1 MNKKMKQNIWVCLVI
16 FSFMMAN
23 IPIVSVL
30 GAEKEFSAVV
40 YQVYKQGTE
49 NTISPVK
56 DDIVDIIVT
65 IKDRNVTKGQL
76 DKAKKPVTAKKDTD
90 SFEAT
95 SSSYGEVYGGI
106 KQYDNNGVVYQLK
119 FSKLKYTGSD
129 DQLVFDLSYGVSGV
143 KARNVVLKVPNCN
156 EFLFNE
162 YTGDRPAIEVTNI
175 SFPSKIKAGD
185 TFNLEFSTICNR
197 KDITIK
203 NLVLDYSEVSGGLE
217 TTTIVD
223 QKKFPGFKVDEKY
236 KTQITLKAKDKL
248 ENDFG
253 TIILE
258 YTYYYLENE
267 FYQNK
272 EYYKANAENKYKTGT
287 SKIKIKIPVIKNTV
301 STDDSKQAPLLVLDK
316 YDYGKTLKPGT
327 TVKVQGTIKN
337 MSKEVDAS
345 NVTILVNPPEGIIP
359 KQASNKV
366 FIEKI
371 KKGESKKVEF
381 TFGIDDN
388 LTTGFKTV
396 DLTMQYQYMNG
407 KERKDK
413 EVTEKL
419 NLPITSSD
427 KQIGKEP
434 LIVLESYDY
443 GDTIVAGNTF
453 TVNAVLKNLSKE
465 TDADNVT
472 VLVNGAEGLVS
483 QEASNKV
490 FIDKIKRGTTKTI
503 SQTFLV
509 DKSATTGFKNVE
521 LTIQYQYDNGK
532 ERKDK
537 EVSEKM
543 YISVKSPKKK
553 KGSTATKKRTP
564 AVMISEYKYG
574 GKVPAGKIFTL
585 DMTFKNTSTELPIE
599 NVMISLD
606 VAEGLAITS
615 SSNTCYFDNI
625 PENGTV
631 SQSVEMQA
639 LPNAKASSTKV
650 TVNFKYEYVDKKE
663 RSSVSSSEI
672 ISIPVYQPDRMEFV
686 MGELPELM
694 NVGEESNISI
704 QYVNKGKSSIYNL
717 AAEIKGGLT
726 SKDKLQNLGNVESGN
741 SGSIDFYVTPEKAGK
756 VKGTIIITYED
767 DNLEVKTIKMP
778 YELEAQEVMTEPELD
793 PSLEDMDN
801 EMQEESFWQKNGK
814 KILIGGGSG
823 IALIGSISGLR
834 IMKKK
839 KHQKL
844 LEELEAM
851 DDDN

>member
-1 MNKKMKQNIWVCLVI
+1 MSKKMKQNIWVCLVI

-49 NTISPVK
+49 NIISPVK

-119 FSKLKYTGSD
+119 FSKLKYTGTD
-129 DQLVFDLSYGVSGV
+129 DQIVFDLSYGVSGV
-143 KARNVVLKVPNCN
+143 KARNVALKVPNCN

-162 YTGDRPAIEVTNI
+162 QTDEIPRMEVTNI

-185 TFNLEFSTICNR
+185 TFKLEFSTICNR
-197 KDITIK
+197 KDIAIK
-203 NLVLDYSEVSGGLE
+203 NVLLDYGNVSDGLE

-223 QKKFPGFKVDEKY
+223 QKKLPGFKVSEKY
-236 KTQITLKAKDKL
+236 KTQITLKAKSELK
-248 ENDFG
+248 NDFE
-253 TIILE
+253 TVTLK
-258 YTYYYLENE
+258 YT
-267 FYQNK
+267 F
-272 EYYKANAENKYKTGT
+272 YYKNNGREGAEWIREDFSET
-287 SKIKIKIPVIKNTV
+287 KIKIPVIKNTV

-366 FIEKI
+366 FIDKI

-396 DLTMQYQYMNG
+396 DLTMQYQYMSG

-434 LIVLESYDY
+434 LIVMESYDY
-443 GDTIVAGNTF
+443 GDTVVAGNTF

-490 FIDKIKRGTTKTI
+490 FIDKIKRGSTKTI

-521 LTIQYQYDNGK
+521 LTIQYQYENGK

-625 PENGTV
+625 SENGTV

-756 VKGTIIITYED
+756 VKGTILITYED

-778 YELEAQEVMTEPELD
+778 YELEAQEAMVEPELD
-793 PSLEDMDN
+793 PSFEDMDN

-823 IALIGSISGLR
+823 VALVGAIVGTRILR
-834 IMKKK
+834 KK

>member
-1 MNKKMKQNIWVCLVI
+1 MNKKIRQNVWVCLVV
-16 FSFMMAN
+16 FSFLMVN
-23 IPIVSVL
+23 IPIVSVF
-30 GAEKEFSAVV
+30 GAEKEFNAVV

-56 DDIVDIIVT
+56 DDIVDILVT
-65 IKDRNVTKGQL
+65 IKDRNVTKEQL
-76 DKAKKPVTAKKDTD
+76 DKAKKPVTARKDTD

-95 SSSYGEVYGGI
+95 ASSYGEVYGGI
-106 KQYDNNGVVYQLK
+106 KKYDSNGVVYQLK

-129 DQLVFDLSYGVSGV
+129 DQLVFNLSYGVSGV
-143 KARNVVLKVPNCN
+143 KSRNIALKVPNCN
-156 EFLFNE
+156 EYLFNE
-162 YTGDRPAIEVTNI
+162 YTGDIPQMEVTNI
-175 SFPSKIKAGD
+175 SFPSKIKAGS
-185 TFNLEFSTICNR
+185 TFKLEFSTICNR

-203 NLVLDYSEVSGGLE
+203 NVLLDYSGVSDGLE

-223 QKKFPGFKVDEKY
+223 QKKLPGFKVDEKY
-236 KTQITLKAKDKL
+236 KTQITLKTKEELKS
-248 ENDFG
+248 DFE
-253 TIILE
+253 TVTLK
-258 YTYYYLENE
+258 YTFYYYKNGIS
-267 FYQNK
+267 Q
-272 EYYKANAENKYKTGT
+272 AEPIDGETT
-287 SKIKIKIPVIKNTV
+287 IKIKIPVIKNTES
-301 STDDSKQAPLLVLDK
+301 STSLKQEPLLVLDK

-327 TVKVQGTIKN
+327 IVKVQGTIKN
-337 MSKEVDAS
+337 MSKEVDAT
-345 NVTILVNPPEGIIP
+345 NVTILVNPPEGIIS

-366 FIEKI
+366 FIDKI

-381 TFGIDDN
+381 TFGLDDS

-407 KERKDK
+407 KDRKDK

-419 NLPITSSD
+419 NLPITSSNA
-427 KQIGKEP
+427 QIGKEP

-443 GDTIVAGNTF
+443 GDTAVAGNTF

-472 VLVNGAEGLVS
+472 VLVNGTEGLVS

-490 FIDKIKRGTTKTI
+490 FIDKIKRGSTKTI

-509 DKSATTGFKNVE
+509 DKSVATGFKNID
-521 LTIQYQYDNGK
+521 LTIQYQYESGK

-543 YISVKSPKKK
+543 YISVKSSKKK
-553 KGSTATKKRTP
+553 TGSTSTKKRTP
-564 AVMISEYKYG
+564 SVMISEYKYG
-574 GKVPAGKIFTL
+574 GKVPAGKTFTL
-585 DMTFKNTSTELPIE
+585 DMVLKNTSTELPIE
-599 NVMISLD
+599 NLMVSLD

-615 SSNTCYFDNI
+615 SSNTFYFENI
-625 PENGTV
+625 EEGGTA

-663 RSSVSSSEI
+663 RNSVSSSEI
-672 ISIPVYQPDRMEFV
+672 IAIPVYQPDRMEFA
-686 MGELPELM
+686 MGDLPEFM
-694 NVGEESNISI
+694 NVGEEGNITI

-717 AAEIKGGLT
+717 AAEIKGNLT

-756 VKGTIIITYED
+756 AKGNIIITYED
-767 DNLEVKTIKMP
+767 DNLEVKTIKIP
-778 YELEAQEVMTEPELD
+778 YEVEVQEMVIEPEMD
-793 PSLEDMDN
+793 PTIDDMGDG
-801 EMQEESFWQKNGK
+801 MEEEGFWAKNGK
-814 KILIGGGSG
+814 KILIGSGSFVV
-823 IALIGSISGLR
+823 LIGSIAGIR
-834 IMKKK
+834 IWKKK

>member
-1 MNKKMKQNIWVCLVI
+1 MNKKIRQNVWVCLVV
-16 FSFMMAN
+16 FSFLMVN
-23 IPIVSVL
+23 IPIVSVF
-30 GAEKEFSAVV
+30 GAEKEFNAVV
-40 YQVYKQGTE
+40 YQVYKQGTD
-49 NTISPVK
+49 NTVAPVK
-56 DDIVDIIVT
+56 GDIVDIIVA
-65 IKDRNVTKGQL
+65 IKDRNVTKEQL
-76 DKAKKPVTAKKDTD
+76 EKAKKPVTARKDTD

-95 SSSYGEVYGGI
+95 SSSYGEIDGKINLYA
-106 KQYDNNGVVYQLK
+106 NNGVSYHLK

-129 DQLVFDLSYGVSGV
+129 DKLVFDLSYGVSGV
-143 KARNVVLKVPNCN
+143 KARNVALKVPNCN

-162 YTGDRPAIEVTNI
+162 YTGDLPAIEVTNI

-185 TFNLEFSTICNR
+185 TFQLEFSTICNR
-197 KDITIK
+197 KDIVIK
-203 NLVLDYSEVSGGLE
+203 NLVLDYGEVSDGLE

-223 QKKFPGFKVDEKY
+223 QKKLPGFKVNEKY

-248 ENDFG
+248 EKDFE
-253 TIILE
+253 TVNLI
-258 YTYYYLENE
+258 
-267 FYQNK
+267 FRC
-272 EYYKANAENKYKTGT
+272 YYKNNGAVTQGDSDTWGKYSNEPG
-287 SKIKIKIPVIKNTV
+287 IRVKIPVIKNTES
-301 STDDSKQAPLLVLDK
+301 STSLKQEPLLVLDK

-337 MSKEVDAS
+337 MSKEVDAT
-345 NVTILVNPPEGIIP
+345 NVTILVNPPEGIIS

-366 FIEKI
+366 FIDKI

-381 TFGIDDN
+381 TFGLDDS

-407 KERKDK
+407 KDRKDK

-419 NLPITSSD
+419 NLPITSSNA
-427 KQIGKEP
+427 QIGKEP

-443 GDTIVAGNTF
+443 GDTAVAGNTF

-465 TDADNVT
+465 TNADNVT
-472 VLVNGAEGLVS
+472 VLVNGTEGLVS

-490 FIDKIKRGTTKTI
+490 FIDKIKRGSTKTI

-509 DKSATTGFKNVE
+509 DKSVATGFKNID
-521 LTIQYQYDNGK
+521 LTIQYQYESGK

-543 YISVKSPKKK
+543 YISVKSSKKK
-553 KGSTATKKRTP
+553 TGSTSTKKRTP
-564 AVMISEYKYG
+564 SVMISEYKYG
-574 GKVPAGKIFTL
+574 GKVPAGKTFTL
-585 DMTFKNTSTELPIE
+585 DMVLKNTSTELPIE
-599 NVMISLD
+599 NLMVSLD

-615 SSNTCYFDNI
+615 SSNTFYFENI
-625 PENGTV
+625 EEGGTA

-663 RSSVSSSEI
+663 RNSVSSSEI
-672 ISIPVYQPDRMEFV
+672 IAIPVYQPDRMEFA
-686 MGELPELM
+686 MGDLPEFM
-694 NVGEESNISI
+694 NVGEEGNITI

-717 AAEIKGGLT
+717 AAEIKGNLT

-756 VKGTIIITYED
+756 AKGNIIITYED
-767 DNLEVKTIKMP
+767 DNLEVKTIKIP
-778 YELEAQEVMTEPELD
+778 YEVEVQEMVIEPEMD
-793 PSLEDMDN
+793 PTIDDMGDG
-801 EMQEESFWQKNGK
+801 MEEEGFWAKNGK
-814 KILIGGGSG
+814 KILIGSGSFVV
-823 IALIGSISGLR
+823 LIGSIAGIR
-834 IMKKK
+834 IWKKK

>member
-1 MNKKMKQNIWVCLVI
+1 MNKRIIRKTWIRLIV
-16 FSFMMAN
+16 FSFFVVN
-23 IPIVSVL
+23 IPMVSVF
-30 GAEKEFSAVV
+30 GAEKEFNAVV

-56 DDIVDIIVT
+56 GDIVDILVT
-65 IKDRNVTKGQL
+65 IKDRNVTKEQL
-76 DKAKKPVTAKKDTD
+76 DKVKNPVTAKKQSD

-95 SSSYGEVYGGI
+95 SSSKGAVYDGI
-106 KQYDNNGVVYQLK
+106 KKYDSDGVVYQLK

-129 DQLVFDLSYGVSGV
+129 DQLIFDLSYGVSGIKSRTV
-143 KARNVVLKVPNCN
+143 ALKVPNCN
-156 EFLFNE
+156 EYLFNE
-162 YTGDRPAIEVTNI
+162 YTGEIPQMEVTNI
-175 SFPSKIKAGD
+175 SFPSKIKAGS
-185 TFNLEFSTICNR
+185 TFKLEFSTICNR

-203 NLVLDYSEVSGGLE
+203 NVLLDYSGVSDGLE

-223 QKKFPGFKVDEKY
+223 QKKLPGFKVDEKY
-236 KTQITLKAKDKL
+236 KTQITLKTKEELKS
-248 ENDFG
+248 DFE
-253 TIILE
+253 TVTLK
-258 YTYYYLENE
+258 YTFYYYRNGIS
-267 FYQNK
+267 Q
-272 EYYKANAENKYKTGT
+272 AEPIDGETT
-287 SKIKIKIPVIKNTV
+287 IKIKIPVIKNTES
-301 STDDSKQAPLLVLDK
+301 STSLKQEPLLVLDK

-327 TVKVQGTIKN
+327 TIKVQGTIRN
-337 MSKEVDAS
+337 MSKEVDAT
-345 NVTILVNPPEGIIP
+345 NVTILVNPPEGIIS

-366 FIEKI
+366 FIDKV

-381 TFGIDDN
+381 TFGLDDS

-407 KERKDK
+407 KDRKDK

-419 NLPITSSD
+419 NLPITSSNA
-427 KQIGKEP
+427 QIGKEP

-443 GDTIVAGNTF
+443 GDTAVAGNTF

-472 VLVNGAEGLVS
+472 VLVNGTEGLVS

-490 FIDKIKRGTTKTI
+490 FIDKIKRGSTKTI

-509 DKSATTGFKNVE
+509 DKSVATGFKNID
-521 LTIQYQYDNGK
+521 LTIQYQYESGK

-543 YISVKSPKKK
+543 YISVKSSKKK
-553 KGSTATKKRTP
+553 TGSTSTKKRTP
-564 AVMISEYKYG
+564 SVMISEYKYG
-574 GKVPAGKIFTL
+574 GKVPAGKTFTL
-585 DMTFKNTSTELPIE
+585 DMVLKNTSTELPIE
-599 NVMISLD
+599 NLMVSLD

-615 SSNTCYFDNI
+615 SSNTFYFENI
-625 PENGTV
+625 EEGGTA

-663 RSSVSSSEI
+663 RNSVSSSEI
-672 ISIPVYQPDRMEFV
+672 IAIPVYQPDRMEFA
-686 MGELPELM
+686 MGDLPEFM
-694 NVGEESNISI
+694 NVGEEGNITI

-717 AAEIKGGLT
+717 AAEIKGNLT

-756 VKGTIIITYED
+756 AKGNIIITYED
-767 DNLEVKTIKMP
+767 DNLEVKTIKIP
-778 YELEAQEVMTEPELD
+778 YEVEVQEMIIEPEMD
-793 PSLEDMDN
+793 PTIDDMGDG
-801 EMQEESFWQKNGK
+801 MEEEGFWAKNGK
-814 KILIGGGSG
+814 KILIGSGSFVV
-823 IALIGSISGLR
+823 LIGSIAGIR
-834 IMKKK
+834 IWKKK

>member
-1 MNKKMKQNIWVCLVI
+1 MNKKIRQNIWVYLVM
-16 FSFMMAN
+16 FSFLIAN
-23 IPIVSVL
+23 IPSISVF
-30 GAEKEFSAVV
+30 GAEKEFNAIV
-40 YQVYKQGTE
+40 YQVYKQGTT

-56 DDIVDIIVT
+56 GDMVDIIVT
-65 IKDRNVTKGQL
+65 IKDRNVTKEQL
-76 DKAKKPVTAKKDTD
+76 DKAKNPVTAKKQAD

-95 SSSYGEVYGGI
+95 SSSSGAIYDGI
-106 KQYDNNGVVYQLK
+106 KKYDSDGVIYQLK

-129 DQLVFDLSYGVSGV
+129 DQLVFDLSYGVSGL
-143 KARNVVLKVPNCN
+143 KTRNVVLKVPNCN
-156 EFLFNE
+156 EYLFNE
-162 YTGDRPAIEVTNI
+162 YTGDRPQMEVTNI

-185 TFNLEFSTICNR
+185 TFPLEFSTICNR

-203 NLVLDYSEVSGGLE
+203 NVVLDYSGVSDGLE

-223 QKKFPGFKVDEKY
+223 QKKFSGFKVNEKY
-236 KTQITLKAKDKL
+236 KTQLTLKTKEELK
-248 ENDFG
+248 NDFETVTLKYTFYFYENG
-253 TIILE
+253 KNIAIQSEETIV
-258 YTYYYLENE
+258 
-267 FYQNK
+267 
-272 EYYKANAENKYKTGT
+272 
-287 SKIKIKIPVIKNTV
+287 KIKIPVIKNTES
-301 STDDSKQAPLLVLDK
+301 STSVKQEPLLVLDK

-337 MSKEVDAS
+337 MSKEVDAT

-366 FIEKI
+366 FVDKI

-381 TFGIDDN
+381 TFGLDDN

-407 KERKDK
+407 KDRKDK

-419 NLPITSSD
+419 NLPITSSNA
-427 KQIGKEP
+427 QIGKEP

-443 GDTIVAGNTF
+443 GDTVVAGNTF

-490 FIDKIKRGTTKTI
+490 FIDKIKHGSTKTI

-509 DKSATTGFKNVE
+509 DKSVTTGFKNVD
-521 LTIQYQYDNGK
+521 LAIQYQYENGK

-543 YISVKSPKKK
+543 YISVKAPKKK

-564 AVMISEYKYG
+564 SVMISEYKYG
-574 GKVPAGKIFTL
+574 GKVPAGKTFTL
-585 DMTFKNTSTELPIE
+585 DMVLKNTSTELPIE
-599 NVMISLD
+599 NLMVSLD

-615 SSNTCYFDNI
+615 SSNTFYFDNI
-625 PENGTV
+625 GEGGTAT
-631 SQSVEMQA
+631 QSVEMQA

-663 RSSVSSSEI
+663 RNSVTSSEI
-672 ISIPVYQPDRMEFV
+672 IAIPVYQPDRMEFT
-686 MGELPELM
+686 MGDLPEFM
-694 NVGEESNISI
+694 NVGEEGNITI

-726 SKDKLQNLGNVESGN
+726 SKEKLQNLGNVDSGN
-741 SGSIDFYVTPEKAGK
+741 SGSIDFYVTPVKAGK
-756 VKGTIIITYED
+756 VKGEIIITYED

-778 YELEAQEVMTEPELD
+778 YEMEAQEVMAEPEMD
-793 PSLEDMDN
+793 PTMMDDMGDGM
-801 EMQEESFWQKNGK
+801 EEESFWTQNGK
-814 KILIGGGSG
+814 KIAIAIGSG
-823 IALIGSISGLR
+823 VALIGSIVGIR
-834 IMKKK
+834 IWKKK
-839 KHQKL
+839 KHLKL